1 MSDQRETDD
10 PTGGETAGRDGWTQ
24 LEARAFNAVGP
35 AVRDAGQW
43 LPLSARRAVAKAV
56 LAELKP
62 ELDRLADY
70 ENRITWDTTCG
81 SCARILDSSIRE
93 TERADRAVTALARAR
108 SLHQENCPLATGKVG
123 RAAFTCGMCDALADP
138 KETP

>member
-1 MSDQRETDD
+1 MSDQPELED

-56 LAELKP
+56 LAELEP
-62 ELDRLADY
+62 DLDRLQK
-70 ENRITWDTTCG
+70 
-81 SCARILDSSIRE
+81 
-93 TERADRAVTALARAR
+93 RADGNWAMLQLMERERNDWGDRHRAVSDQLARAR
-108 SLHQENCPLATGKVG
+108 ELHQQNCLLATGAVKPT
-123 RAAFTCGMCDALADP
+123 AFTCGMCDALDEA